1 MDRIGG
7 SHRRRVGV
15 GSGSRRLALPET
27 SAASRK
33 PGYSRAGVPAVSWR
47 AESAVR
53 SATLALREDLVR
65 QGKGELAD
73 LGLEVGGRHEPH
85 AVAAGRLAESRW
97 RGGGARRLDEG
108 DDRGVLGSEAGGV
121 DLDLAP
127 RRDRPHRRMPELEP
141 LIIGVVKRMQP
152 TTAARPGRRVGIVSA
167 GEAAGAVDRGLPR
180 RRGRERQGKENTART
195 QLPSPVAG
203 HGGGEV
209 WDATHAGVRSRSG
222 FRGWGIRRGRVVG
235 WRGSSLGRRAGSGRR
250 TGSTRIRRDGP
261 GRSSERGSRN
271 RRRPSS
277 WVPGRLLVPAITR
290 RVSAASS
297 RPRAASDPSDKR

>member
-1 MDRIGG
+1 VAR
-7 SHRRRVGV
+7 
-15 GSGSRRLALPET
+15 
-27 SAASRK
+27 
-33 PGYSRAGVPAVSWR
+33 
-47 AESAVR
+47 
-53 SATLALREDLVR
+53 REDLVR

-73 LGLEVGGRHEPH
+73 LGLEVGERNEPH

-97 RGGGARRLDEG
+97 RAGGARRLDEG
-108 DDRGVLGSEAGGV
+108 DDRGVLGSEASSV

-127 RRDRPHRRMPELEP
+127 RRDRPHRGMPELEP

-152 TTAARPGRRVGIVSA
+152 TNAARPRRPMSIVSA
-167 GEAAGAVDRGLPR
+167 GEAAGAVDHGLPW

-203 HGGGEV
+203 HGAGEV

-222 FRGWGIRRGRVVG
+222 FCGWGIRRGRLVG
-235 WRGSSLGRRAGSGRR
+235 RRGSSLGRRAGSGRR

-277 WVPGRLLVPAITR
+277 RVPGRLLVPAITR

-297 RPRAASDPSDKR
+297 RPRAASYPSGLLGGWSALTGSTWEVVRPREGKRGPCRGQRKHRHRAVARGDVAGHLHP